1 MSVSQSAVAGIL
13 AFVLTVGGN
22 TAWAASGTALGVDP
36 QAQADKDGAA
46 RVLAVGADIFIGD
59 MVRTGPH
66 GNVQIK
72 FDDDTELVVGPN
84 SALLIED
91 YLLRD
96 DQSVGKFAVNALS
109 GTFRFATGHSA
120 KDRYLI
126 TTPTGTIGVRGTW
139 FDFNVGE
146 ETRVL
151 VYRGEVILCDNE
163 GQCVTLSDSCEIGT
177 IDINEAAI
185 LGNADDTEGDLRDDL
200 KAAFIYA
207 QNQSPLNREFW
218 FENARECFNKS
229 FETNFPNRKSRD
241 NSRPE
246 PEEPEEPNC
255 DFAALDMRRLPMPGI
270 AFPVSDATPT
280 IYMAAVPACPE

>member
-1 MSVSQSAVAGIL
+1 MKRVAAGIL
-13 AFVLTVGGN
+13 AFALALGGN

-36 QAQADKDGAA
+36 QAEADKDGAA
-46 RVLAVGADIFIGD
+46 RVLTVGADIFIGD
-59 MVRTGPH
+59 MVKTGPR

-146 ETRVL
+146 ETRVM
-151 VYRGEVILCDNE
+151 VYRGEVILCDNA
-163 GQCVTLSDSCEIGT
+163 GKCVTLGDSCEIGT
-177 IDINEAAI
+177 IDEQEAAI

-200 KAAFIYA
+200 KSSFIYA

-218 FENARECFNKS
+218 FERARECFNKG
-229 FETNFPNRKSRD
+229 FETNFPNRNKERED
-241 NSRPE
+241 RH
-246 PEEPEEPNC
+246 EEPEEPGC
-255 DFAALDMRRLPMPGI
+255 DVGALEVRRLPLPGI
-270 AFPVSDATPT
+270 AFPVIDGAVDV
-280 IYMAAVPACPE
+280 AAVPACPE